1 MKTRLLTISVSVLI
15 LGAVIYSAGCE
26 KKVDAPVQEPTAKA
40 CPADCTKPCCVAET
54 VWTCSMHPEI
64 KEEKAGEC
72 SICAMN
78 LVPLEPDAEKVAEAA
93 SEQTLCPVM
102 DQPINKE
109 LFVEYEGKK
118 VYFCCPGCEE
128 TFAKAPEKYIEKLPQ
143 FK

>member
-1 MKTRLLTISVSVLI
+1 MCKTKMIIVLAACLI
-15 LGAVIYSAGCE
+15 VAFVGCE
-26 KKVDAPVQEPTAKA
+26 KKADTPQQEPAA
-40 CPADCTKPCCVAET
+40 N
-54 VWTCSMHPEI
+54 S
-64 KEEKAGEC
+64 
-72 SICAMN
+72 
-78 LVPLEPDAEKVAEAA
+78 AEATG
-93 SEQTLCPVM
+93 EQTLCPVM

>member
-1 MKTRLLTISVSVLI
+1 MCKTKMIIVLAACLI
-15 LGAVIYSAGCE
+15 VAFVGCE
-26 KKVDAPVQEPTAKA
+26 KKADTHQQEPAA
-40 CPADCTKPCCVAET
+40 NT
-54 VWTCSMHPEI
+54 V
-64 KEEKAGEC
+64 
-72 SICAMN
+72 
-78 LVPLEPDAEKVAEAA
+78 EATG
-93 SEQTLCPVM
+93 EQTLCPVM